1 MSSKKQPVRV
11 MVVDDDPLIQA
22 GIKGVLESDSSIF
35 VVASATSGTEAL
47 DLIDAYRPDV
57 LLLDI
62 QMPGLTGLDVLRKVR
77 QRPQRLACVIVT
89 TFGEDDYVLEAVRFD
104 ADGFVLKAGDPSL
117 LLTAVHAVAEGG
129 AFFSPSVARR
139 LLSPERIARYAEVR
153 AAVEKFGRLTS
164 REQEVLVR
172 LSRGATNSEIAQS
185 MHLAPGTI
193 KAHVSSILRT
203 TGARNRVEASLIAIY
218 AKESS
223 L

>member
-35 VVASATSGTEAL
+35 VVASASSGTEAL

-129 AFFSPSVARR
+129 AFSPHLWHAGFFLLKGLRVMQKFELLWRSLAVLRLESKRCWCGSVVALPIRR
-139 LLSPERIARYAEVR
+139 
-153 AAVEKFGRLTS
+153 S
-164 REQEVLVR
+164 RNLC
-172 LSRGATNSEIAQS
+172 T
-185 MHLAPGTI
+185 
-193 KAHVSSILRT
+193 
-203 TGARNRVEASLIAIY
+203 
-218 AKESS
+218 
-223 L
+223 